1 MTSPQRLCLLF
12 LVLRRSAGA
21 WGPED
26 ALSQHRDALSQ
37 QRRGSLRGAASGA
50 AVSGA
55 VAAPPRSRDARVRV
69 SCDVR
74 GNLGPCDVVVQDPP
88 GTDWLRDRWQ
98 AASDMGGTAIPGAHW
113 IELDMGGRVAARRVV
128 IDWETAHADEYRL
141 EVKGERGGGGGGGG
155 DDAWRV
161 VFDGGSDADRAR
173 RRVATSG
180 RSPGVRDRA
189 VPLHYV
195 HTIDLPARPA
205 VAAAAAADFRY
216 LRLYIVRP
224 AVGWGVSVWQ
234 LDVYAED
241 LARPAPS

>member
-141 EVKGERGGGGGGGG
+141 EARREPPPDGDGG
-155 DDAWRV
+155 DAAAWSV
-161 VFDGGSDADRAR
+161 LFDG
-173 RRVATSG
+173 VATSG

-195 HTIDLPARPA
+195 HTIDLPVRPA

-241 LARPAPS
+241 LAAASPELASGG